1 MENLKHRALRGGLAK
16 MGSQAAVFALRIGS
30 LVVLARL
37 LEPKDFGLVA
47 MATVVTGSFNMFK
60 DAGLSVITVQRQDI
74 TEEQISTLFWLN
86 MAVGALLALVSFALA
101 PVLVNFYHEPR
112 LFWIAMVLGA
122 GFVVNAAGVLGS
134 LAANGKRT
142 PSRNSEPRKSG
153 LASRTF
159 NRRPFNAMDF

>member
-60 DAGLSVITVQRQDI
+60 DAGLSVTVQRQDI

-86 MAVGALLALVSFALA
+86 MAVGALLALVSL
-101 PVLVNFYHEPR
+101 LWRQY
-112 LFWIAMVLGA
+112 W
-122 GFVVNAAGVLGS
+122 
-134 LAANGKRT
+134 
-142 PSRNSEPRKSG
+142 
-153 LASRTF
+153 
-159 NRRPFNAMDF
+159 